1 MCFVTGL
8 WRVIC
13 TEIGHLECPPPIA
26 KGCKVDV
33 RLLGWHHRRGRRQ
46 RSVYQIFKAVSP
58 WRAGHSNAPA
68 FWPQHVDRKA
78 SQFYCFSLVT
88 KLCLTLG
95 TPLQSSLS
103 LRFPR
108 QNTGVGCH
116 FLLQGIFPA
125 QGSNPCLLHWQ
136 VGSLP
141 LGHQGSPPCDYG
153 NYQKL
158 DGKNEFLSRAYIPDI
173 YEKDSKRQ

>member
-1 MCFVTGL
+1 MDCPCWILKALNNLEGSKDSWLGIVLRSLVLGNPSASLLERIEEVQSMCFMTGL

-95 TPLQSSLS
+95 TPL
-103 LRFPR
+103 
-108 QNTGVGCH
+108 
-116 FLLQGIFPA
+116 
-125 QGSNPCLLHWQ
+125 
-136 VGSLP
+136 
-141 LGHQGSPPCDYG
+141 
-153 NYQKL
+153 
-158 DGKNEFLSRAYIPDI
+158 
-173 YEKDSKRQ
+173 